1 MKIFEFDSPEDMKDG
16 AVAKQVDEDLSE
28 FCKIIKSSSEICEA

>member
-16 AVAKQVDEDLSE
+16 AVAKQVDDDGNNHN
-28 FCKIIKSSSEICEA
+28 